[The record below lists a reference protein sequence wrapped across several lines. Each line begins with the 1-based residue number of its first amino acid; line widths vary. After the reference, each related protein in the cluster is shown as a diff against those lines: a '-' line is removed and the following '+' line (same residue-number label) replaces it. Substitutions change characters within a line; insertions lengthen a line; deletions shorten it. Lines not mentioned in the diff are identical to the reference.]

1 MRLWPFQRRET
12 RADSSYTDALVAAIT
27 ANASRQTTAYPN
39 ATAALEAC
47 AGLIGRAFAS
57 ASIQGAPDHVTE
69 AVTPALL
76 NLAGRSLIRR
86 GEILFAID
94 VSDGGLYLR
103 PVSSH
108 DIHGDYSRWDYRLN
122 LAGPSEQ
129 ITRDRVPAEG
139 VCHVMYSA
147 DPETPWRGVGPLGV
161 AQLAGRLSAETTA
174 ALADEA
180 SGPRGSFLPLPRT
193 DGADDTITALKG
205 DIKKAKGGM
214 LTVEGMSD
222 QWQTD
227 TSKINSGWESKRFGA
242 SPPTAL
248 VQQAQ
253 LASNEIYA
261 ACGLAPILFG
271 ERGDGAGR
279 REAFRQALHSVVSPL
294 GRIMER
300 ELRHKLNSPGLMLNF
315 DSLFASDLSG
325 RARAF
330 QSMVGGGMDVAK
342 AAALSGLTEAD
353 DG

>member
-1 MRLWPFQRRET
+1 MP
-12 RADSSYTDALVAAIT
+12 
-27 ANASRQTTAYPN
+27 
-39 ATAALEAC
+39 
-47 AGLIGRAFAS
+47 
-57 ASIQGAPDHVTE
+57 SIQSAPDHVTE

-76 NLAGRSLIRR
+76 NLAGRALIRR

-94 VSDGGLYLR
+94 VWDGGLYLR

-139 VCHVMYSA
+139 VCYVMYSA
-147 DPETPWRGVGPLGV
+147 DPETPWHGVGPLGV

-214 LTVEGMSD
+214 LTVEGMSN

-227 TSKINSGWESKRFGA
+227 TSKTNSGWESKRFGA
-242 SPPTAL
+242 SPPAAL

-261 ACGLAPILFG
+261 ACGLSGVLFS

-294 GRIMER
+294 GRIMQA
-300 ELRHKLNSPGLMLNF
+300 ELRWKLDSPGLMLNL
-315 DSLFASDLSG
+315 DALFASDLSG

-330 QSMVGGGMDVAK
+330 QSMVGAGMDVAK
-342 AAALSGLTEAD
+342 AAALSGLTMQE
-353 DG
+353 

>member
-27 ANASRQTTAYPN
+27 ANASGQTTAFPT

-193 DGADDTITALKG
+193 DGADDTITALNPDFSPKNS
-205 DIKKAKGGM
+205 
-214 LTVEGMSD
+214 VESD
-222 QWQTD
+222 YLLQT
-227 TSKINSGWESKRFGA
+227 NSYRNF
-242 SPPTAL
+242 
-248 VQQAQ
+248 
-253 LASNEIYA
+253 
-261 ACGLAPILFG
+261 
-271 ERGDGAGR
+271 
-279 REAFRQALHSVVSPL
+279 REATKIQGVFPFRAVFRPAAGGFARFRRAIARRPVSP
-294 GRIMER
+294 
-300 ELRHKLNSPGLMLNF
+300 SSFPC
-315 DSLFASDLSG
+315 FATH
-325 RARAF
+325 R
-330 QSMVGGGMDVAK
+330 
-342 AAALSGLTEAD
+342 
-353 DG
+353 